1 MTRRDWL
8 ILLCIVLLAGALRFY
23 QLGVVPPG
31 PQFDEAFN
39 ALDAKLVLAGNRPL
53 FLPAN
58 GGREVVYTYLQAAV
72 GALAGLNIYT
82 LRLVSALAGTL
93 TVVAVYFTVLG
104 IFRRNR
110 RWLAAA
116 TALALAVSYWHIHFS
131 HYGIRVIL
139 MPLLFCGVF
148 GLFWLGM
155 HGGSRRTRIHAV
167 LGSGALAGLSVWT
180 NPTGRFTPFVVAAYV
195 LWLLWRHPAWR
206 PFHTP
211 SLDDANS
218 SPRGWLDG
226 PIGGLLLWGAAAFV
240 VFLPLGLEFWRHP
253 EFFTGHASEVSIF
266 ADRVTGGGSPWP
278 LLANNV
284 LRVLGMFSFDGDM
297 EWAHGIPDRPV
308 FDWFMAVPFYIG
320 VVLWT
325 LRLLGKGRPQP
336 DPDRDALALFLFWAA
351 VMLAPSVLSEAAPN
365 YSRTLPAVP
374 AVMLAAGLGL
384 TWIGTLPRLRPT
396 WGPILVG
403 MLVAASV
410 VVTFY
415 DYFVRYP
422 AFREVYYLYD
432 ADKADAVAWLERQAD
447 AGSAV
452 YLSPLWSYHSTVAFL
467 RSGRIESLDP
477 ADAIVLPAEGKGAVY
492 AWPAEQQNYAK
503 DVADR
508 LDVPVE
514 IVGDKFGQPLLA
526 VLRLTPEQAAQWPP
540 DMAPEQ
546 IVGPGDQVTEVA
558 DEQANGPIEG
568 VRFDDAPTLL
578 GINVRPGARDI
589 LLYWRAE
596 QKTFRDLTSFV
607 HLMGPDGTR
616 LGQIDK
622 TPGDGTYRTPY
633 WTPGDRVIQRYR
645 PELNDPCAGGTP
657 VQVVTGWY
665 EYAAGNAPRPRLDGQ
680 AVSAIAG
687 SYNLPF
693 YSVPDGT
700 LQPAEVRSIPLAL
713 GGLTLT
719 GFTEKGS
726 AQPGQSLA
734 VDLVLAG
741 SEQHAKTG
749 LAWNLLPA
757 DQASAQAGAA
767 PIPLWSG
774 ELAPRVSW
782 DEGELL
788 CRRLQATLPT
798 NLPSGRYLMHLTTSD
813 YDQPFGEI
821 IIP

>member
-39 ALDAKLVLAGNRPL
+39 ALDAKLVMAGNRPL

-58 GGREVVYTYLQAAV
+58 GGREVVFTYIQAAV
-72 GALAGLNIYT
+72 GALAGLNVYT
-82 LRLVSALAGTL
+82 LRLVSAAAGTL
-93 TVVAVYFTVLG
+93 TVVAVYFTVFGL
-104 IFRRNR
+104 FRRNR
-110 RWLAAA
+110 RWLAAM

-155 HGGSRRTRIHAV
+155 HGNTRRTRLLAV

-180 NPTGRFTPFVVAAYV
+180 NPTGRFTPFVVGAYV

-206 PFHTP
+206 PFQKP
-211 SLDDANS
+211 ARPDADEP
-218 SPRGWLDG
+218 PRGWLDR
-226 PIGGLLLWGAAAFV
+226 PVGGLLLWGAVAFV

-320 VVLWT
+320 VVLWA
-325 LRLLGKGRPQP
+325 LRLLGKDRPQP
-336 DPDRDALALFLFWAA
+336 DPDRDALALFLCWAA

-384 TWIGTLPRLRPT
+384 TWIGTLPRLRPA

-403 MLVAASV
+403 VLVAASV

-432 ADKADAVAWLERQAD
+432 ADKADAVAWLEAQAG
-447 AGSAV
+447 AGNAV
-452 YLSPLWSYHSTVAFL
+452 YLSPLWSNHSTVAFL

-477 ADAIVLPAEGKGAVY
+477 ADAIVLPAEGKGAIY
-492 AWPAEQQNYAK
+492 AWPAEQQSYAE

-508 LDVPVE
+508 LDVPVAFVE
-514 IVGDKFGQPLLA
+514 QPEMKGQTDAIIRTRGLVERDALILFPDMLFEADFSGLTSTDADVVMFTKEVDDPSALGIAVVEDGLIVRLIEKPQDPISKLA
-526 VLRLTPEQAAQWPP
+526 VIGIYYVRNVEDLYTAIEEQMERGLSLKNEYFIADAIQLMIDAGARVVSMPVSDWEDCGNAENLLNTNRYLLDRVGAERSRGDGATIIAPSVVAPDATIENSVIGPYASIGHGVSVRDSVVRDSIVDDRAMISRSLVSGSLVGRRARLN
-540 DMAPEQ
+540 
-546 IVGPGDQVTEVA
+546 GVTGSF
-558 DEQANGPIEG
+558 NIG
-568 VRFDDAPTLL
+568 DDA
-578 GINVRPGARDI
+578 
-589 LLYWRAE
+589 
-596 QKTFRDLTSFV
+596 
-607 HLMGPDGTR
+607 
-616 LGQIDK
+616 
-622 TPGDGTYRTPY
+622 
-633 WTPGDRVIQRYR
+633 
-645 PELNDPCAGGTP
+645 
-657 VQVVTGWY
+657 VVS
-665 EYAAGNAPRPRLDGQ
+665 N
-680 AVSAIAG
+680 
-687 SYNLPF
+687 
-693 YSVPDGT
+693 
-700 LQPAEVRSIPLAL
+700 
-713 GGLTLT
+713 
-719 GFTEKGS
+719 
-726 AQPGQSLA
+726 
-734 VDLVLAG
+734 
-741 SEQHAKTG
+741 
-749 LAWNLLPA
+749 
-757 DQASAQAGAA
+757 
-767 PIPLWSG
+767 
-774 ELAPRVSW
+774 
-782 DEGELL
+782 
-788 CRRLQATLPT
+788 
-798 NLPSGRYLMHLTTSD
+798 
-813 YDQPFGEI
+813 
-821 IIP
+821 